1 MSIVNT
7 SVVKP
12 YIFYRRLILSVLFVG
27 LFAFQAQSQDQDLDV
42 PYVPTPQPVV
52 NKMLEVT
59 NVESGDYVI
68 DLGSGDGRIVI
79 TAAQKG
85 AMGHGV
91 DLDPQRISEARENAQ
106 TKGVEDRVVFLR
118 EDIFETDIKQA
129 SVITMY
135 LLTSV
140 NRKLRPRLFED
151 LRPGTRVVSH
161 SFDMGDWEP
170 DSTLRVE
177 SSTGRN
183 HTIYYWIMPAQVAG
197 EWNWQVE
204 GNSFNLA
211 VDQQYQEINI
221 SLNSN
226 GSELPTNHATVKGK
240 RISFTSDKGGQHY
253 VYSGR
258 VEGDT
263 ITGTVQIHDGENDRV
278 MEWTATKN

>member
-1 MSIVNT
+1 MSSTNI
-7 SVVKP
+7 SVFASKP
-12 YIFYRRLILSVLFVG
+12 CTYLKFLLLPFLLMGWVVLE
-27 LFAFQAQSQDQDLDV
+27 AQGQNLDV

-59 NVESGDYVI
+59 HVEPGDYVI
-68 DLGSGDGRIVI
+68 DLGSGDGRIVV
-79 TAAQKG
+79 TAARQG
-85 AMGHGV
+85 AVGHGV

-106 TKGVEDRVVFLR
+106 KNGVEDRVVFLQ
-118 EDIFETDIKQA
+118 EDIFETDIHQA

-140 NRKLRPRLFED
+140 NRKLRPRLFEQ

-170 DSTLRVE
+170 DSTMRVE

-183 HTIYYWIMPAQVAG
+183 HTIYYWIMPAQVG
-197 EWNWQVE
+197 GDWSWDVE
-204 GNSFNLA
+204 GNEFDLS
-211 VDQQYQEINI
+211 VDQQYQNI
-221 SLNSN
+221 DITLESG
-226 GSELPTNHATVKGK
+226 GSELTTNHAVVKGE
-240 RISFTSDKGGQHY
+240 RISFTADNGGQHY

-258 VEGDT
+258 VEDGT

-278 MEWTATKN
+278 LEWTASKN